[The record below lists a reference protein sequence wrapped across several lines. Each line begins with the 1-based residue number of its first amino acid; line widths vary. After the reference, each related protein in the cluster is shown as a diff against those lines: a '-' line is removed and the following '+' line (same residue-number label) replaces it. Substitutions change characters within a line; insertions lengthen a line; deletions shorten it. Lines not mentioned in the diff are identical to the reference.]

1 MIRKKKHPDAPG
13 KKAGDAATGV
23 AHGPVVVDEGGV
35 YMKWGYHVVNIYGIV
50 KRKKEQVDTTGSDAW
65 ATRRQREL
73 AALGVQAKVVRR
85 RKREPL
91 CVCYNLND
99 LKATVAEVGLNL
111 GSH

>member
-1 MIRKKKHPDAPG
+1 MR
-13 KKAGDAATGV
+13 
-23 AHGPVVVDEGGV
+23 
-35 YMKWGYHVVNIYGIV
+35 WGFHVVNVYGIIE
-50 KRKKEQVDTTGSDAW
+50 RKKEQVDTTGSDAW

-73 AALGVQAKVVRR
+73 ADLGVQAKVVRR
-85 RKREPL
+85 RRGEPL